1 MYERIAALMPKHVT
15 NAFRREFSYL
25 DIHTEANKFVGFLIL
40 FSLGLSIGLS
50 ANLFYFFGIPA
61 IPAFFFIYIIFWGV
75 MYLWFSA
82 AADNRARF
90 VERVL
95 PDALQLISSNIK
107 TGLTTERALF
117 LAARPEFGVLSE
129 QLIEASRKILSGT
142 RVETALGSIPEKIK
156 SPVLKRTIFL
166 LSRGISSGGQI
177 AELLTQLSDDLREQ
191 NALKDE
197 INANVSIYVLLIFF
211 AAAFGAPLL
220 FGISTFIA
228 DVLSSQ
234 TSAIPV
240 ISESQLAS
248 LPSTGVSTDAVR
260 QFGGERE
267 TISGDFIIFFA
278 QISLLMTSFFSAMII
293 GVINTGSE
301 KGGLKMFPAILII
314 SLVIFIVIRV
324 VLGDMF
330 SQLL

>member
-1 MYERIAALMPKHVT
+1 MYERLASLVPRPIT
-15 NAFRREFSYL
+15 NAFKREFKYL
-25 DIHTEANKFVGFLIL
+25 DIHMEANKFVGFLIL
-40 FSLGLSIGLS
+40 FSIGLS
-50 ANLFYFFGIPA
+50 VGVAANVFYFFGLPVIP
-61 IPAFFFIYIIFWGV
+61 IFFFIFLIFWGV
-75 MYLWFSA
+75 VYLWFSA

-95 PDALQLISSNIK
+95 PDALQLIASNIK

-129 QLIEASRKILSGT
+129 QLIDASRKILSGT
-142 RVETALGSIPEKIK
+142 RVETALAEIPQKIK
-156 SPVLKRTIFL
+156 SPVLHRTIFL

-228 DVLSSQ
+228 DVLANQ
-234 TSAIPV
+234 TSAIPT
-240 ISESQLAS
+240 ISESQLAA
-248 LPSTGVSTDAVR
+248 LPSSGVSTESVR
-260 QFGGERE
+260 QFGGERSVV
-267 TISGDFIIFFA
+267 SGDFIVLYA
-278 QISLLMTSFFSAMII
+278 EVSLVVTALFSSMVI

-301 KGGLKMFPAILII
+301 KGGLKIFPVI
-314 SLVIFIVIRV
+314 LVISVGLFFVIRIA
-324 VLGDMF
+324 LAGAF
-330 SQLL
+330 AQLL